1 MVADAS
7 GVGNQLWIGARNDRY
22 QVNPRGRRTGFGPSE
37 TVEYGYRSSNL
48 SGGRSAVPT
57 SVLPRQ
63 DGFVWSAGM
72 AACGLEDR
80 IRGLKA
86 PDHPPVR
93 RGEGRVRSGG
103 LVHPHE
109 ITFADG

>member
-1 MVADAS
+1 MSVTFAAGAS
-7 GVGNQLWIGARNDRY
+7 SSYMPAF
-22 QVNPRGRRTGFGPSE
+22 GRSE

-57 SVLPRQ
+57 WVLPRQ

-72 AACGLEDR
+72 AGCGLEDW

-93 RGEGRVRSGG
+93 RGEGRVRAGG

-109 ITFADG
+109 ITLADG